1 MEFSIP
7 QNSLLECLNHFQSVV
22 EKRNTIPILSNIKI
36 IAKDKNLQITA
47 TDLAMELTENLEAKV
62 IESGGITVPSQLFY
76 DIVRKA
82 PGSADISLKKDK
94 KTDQLYVFFGKSKFS
109 LSTLPVD
116 DFPEMDDENLEISL
130 EVDSKELSNLID
142 KCKFCMGVDESR
154 QYLNGIY
161 LHQSGEVISTVA
173 TDGHR
178 LAKCLSTELLK
189 ASFDGIIIPKKT
201 VYEISKILEEFERKV
216 QINFSKTRLKLVM
229 GNIKVV
235 SKLINSSFP
244 DYESVIPKD
253 NDQIMT
259 VDCKSF
265 SETIDR
271 VSTISNE
278 KFRTVKF
285 DVSNNMCVVSSFGN
299 DKSIGT
305 ESVSVEFSGSELS
318 INFNAKYILD
328 VLNIIKTGKVKFH
341 FSQNTAPT
349 ILESDSIKNSVFLI
363 MQMRA

>member
-1 MEFSIP
+1 M
-7 QNSLLECLNHFQSVV
+7 
-22 EKRNTIPILSNIKI
+22 
-36 IAKDKNLQITA
+36 
-47 TDLAMELTENLEAKV
+47 
-62 IESGGITVPSQLFY
+62 
-76 DIVRKA
+76 
-82 PGSADISLKKDK
+82 
-94 KTDQLYVFFGKSKFS
+94 
-109 LSTLPVD
+109 PVD

-130 EVDSKELSNLID
+130 EIESKELSNLID
-142 KCKFCMGVDESR
+142 KSKFCMGVDESR

-189 ASFDGIIIPKKT
+189 TSFDGIIIPKKT

-216 QINFSKTRLKLVM
+216 LINFSKTRLKLVM

-285 DVSNNMCVVSSFGN
+285 DVS
-299 DKSIGT
+299 KIH
-305 ESVSVEFSGSELS
+305 
-318 INFNAKYILD
+318 
-328 VLNIIKTGKVKFH
+328 VL
-341 FSQNTAPT
+341 
-349 ILESDSIKNSVFLI
+349 
-363 MQMRA
+363 